1 MHLFLTSQP
10 WLGSS
15 CPLPPVTQCPS
26 AWKHTPWLSSDQ
38 SSRAVHLRLWGNDTS
53 GHWKFELSGVFF
65 SQAESTNVIYSETWC
80 IIETENSVGIWRKV
94 NFIHKGARRGG
105 GDPRLGKWATEAA
118 KCGGAAVKSAW
129 SNRFCLSGTTTS
141 ESKLEIWGRFG
152 GGCDSG
158 REGGGWVKK

>member
-118 KCGGAAVKSAW
+118 KCGGGQPWNQPDPIDSVYLAQLQVKANWKSGGDLEGAVIQ
-129 SNRFCLSGTTTS
+129 G
-141 ESKLEIWGRFG
+141 GRG
-152 GGCDSG
+152 GG
-158 REGGGWVKK
+158 E